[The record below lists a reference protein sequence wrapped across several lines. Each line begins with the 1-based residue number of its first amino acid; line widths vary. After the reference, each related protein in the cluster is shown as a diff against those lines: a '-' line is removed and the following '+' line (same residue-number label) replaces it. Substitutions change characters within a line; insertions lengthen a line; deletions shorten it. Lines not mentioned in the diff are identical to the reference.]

1 MGAKYTKEMDDY
13 IIENFNDFDALD
25 FMLEFN
31 RKFKEGRT
39 INALNNRACLLGI
52 ARTQKVF
59 NENKS
64 FDIEDVKRRA
74 IGININGYK
83 LIKFY
88 PNYALYEKVYP
99 TGERVKTTYS
109 YYDLNQI
116 V

>member
-13 IIENFNDFDALD
+13 IINNFNDFDALD
-25 FMLEFN
+25 FMIEFN
-31 RKFKEGRT
+31 RKFKQGRT
-39 INALNNRACLLGI
+39 INGLNNRASFLGI
-52 ARTQKVF
+52 TRTKKF
-59 NENKS
+59 FDENKKL
-64 FDIEDVKRRA
+64 DIEDVKRRA
-74 IGININGYK
+74 VGKNINGYE

-88 PNYALYEKVYP
+88 PNYALFEKVYP

>member
-25 FMLEFN
+25 FMIEFN
-31 RKFKEGRT
+31 RKFKQGRT
-39 INALNNRACLLGI
+39 INALNNRACLLGV
-52 ARTQKVF
+52 ARTRKVF

-74 IGININGYK
+74 VGSDINGFK

-88 PNYALYEKVYP
+88 PKYALYEKVYP
-99 TGERVKTTYS
+99 TGESVKMTYS